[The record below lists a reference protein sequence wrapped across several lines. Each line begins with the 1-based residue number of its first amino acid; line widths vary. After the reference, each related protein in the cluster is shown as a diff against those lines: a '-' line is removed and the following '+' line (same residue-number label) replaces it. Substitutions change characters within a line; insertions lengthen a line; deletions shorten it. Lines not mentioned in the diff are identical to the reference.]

1 MTAYDENIDDDDI
14 DEELDALFDDNT
26 SNGSLSDE
34 FRPIPDDE
42 EENDSELG
50 EAHRA
55 TIPLWLK
62 TDYAD
67 IREWLIAEMKRNL
80 SRKPTCYDKGTF
92 IDGSQYPFF
101 DATKRFKLQP
111 EHFYKP
117 KYFVFIPH
125 LLTGTPI
132 RCPQCLSASQ
142 KGKDGQ
148 SACLTPNGFPKAPR
162 QVVDVDENI
171 YIIGYRYYCR
181 TCKKSYQSW
190 SPALHAALP
199 RPLAQEF
206 THHLTFR
213 SGLTDRVVALMRSCF
228 LQGIGPYPFAQIL
241 RTNHLRRYEQLH
253 LQYLEFLY
261 TRHSTPLHF
270 TGRFQ
275 PFSAYNDR
283 NGYAGYTPSG
293 RYIRD
298 FYVRFMESH
307 ATEIDQY
314 TAMLSANILQVDHSF
329 KVCTSGVLGS
339 VLILI
344 TSLFIDSFL

>member
-1 MTAYDENIDDDDI
+1 MTAYDENIDDEDI
-14 DEELDALFDDNT
+14 DEEVDALLGDNT
-26 SNGSLSDE
+26 SIGSISDE
-34 FRPIPDDE
+34 FCAIPDDE
-42 EENDSELG
+42 EETDSAETVD
-50 EAHRA
+50 AQKHRA

-67 IREWLIAEMKRNL
+67 VRERLIVEMKKNL
-80 SRKPTCYDKGTF
+80 SRKPSCYDKRTF
-92 IDGSQYPFF
+92 IDGSPYPFF
-101 DATKRFKLQP
+101 NVTKRFKLQP

-125 LLTGTPI
+125 LLTGTGI
-132 RCPQCLSASQ
+132 RCPQCLSVSR

-148 SACLTPNGFPKAPR
+148 SARLTPNGFPKAPR
-162 QVVDVDENI
+162 RVVDVDENI
-171 YIIGYRYYCR
+171 YLIGYRYYCR
-181 TCKKSYQSW
+181 TCNKSYQSW
-190 SPALHAALP
+190 SPALRAALP
-199 RPLAQEF
+199 RPLAQQF

-261 TRHSTPLHF
+261 AGHSTPLHF
-270 TGRFQ
+270 TGSYQ

-293 RYIRD
+293 HYIRD
-298 FYVRFMESH
+298 FYVQFMGSH
-307 ATEIDQY
+307 AKEMDQY
-314 TAMLSANILQVDHSF
+314 TAMLSANILQIDHSF
-329 KVCTSGVLGS
+329 KVCVTVCCHSQ
-339 VLILI
+339 
-344 TSLFIDSFL
+344 F